1 MRIFVVLQLKTQGHK
16 FLNLFGRSYIYIY
29 IYIGWKIKNLK
40 NQNFSSTD
48 QATGLIG

>member
-1 MRIFVVLQLKTQGHK
+1 MRILVVLQLKTQGHK
-16 FLNLFGRSYIYIY
+16 FLNLFGRSYIY